1 MISELVHLNGKF
13 FRNIFKH
20 LFCLVF
26 NFVNFFSHHENPKHN
41 KSYIFIQLWVSS
53 IFSQLNLFYFKKMFL
68 LFNLVTHVVVDHD
81 DDDDDDGVQVA
92 HQDINVCH
100 NVSAG
105 ENISLTLENIS
116 SLLDKNYFIIL
127 PTDDR

>member
-1 MISELVHLNGKF
+1 
-13 FRNIFKH
+13 
-20 LFCLVF
+20 
-26 NFVNFFSHHENPKHN
+26 
-41 KSYIFIQLWVSS
+41 
-53 IFSQLNLFYFKKMFL
+53 MFL
-68 LFNLVTHVVVDHD
+68 LFNLVRHVVVDHD

>member
-1 MISELVHLNGKF
+1 
-13 FRNIFKH
+13 
-20 LFCLVF
+20 
-26 NFVNFFSHHENPKHN
+26 
-41 KSYIFIQLWVSS
+41 
-53 IFSQLNLFYFKKMFL
+53 MFL
-68 LFNLVTHVVVDHD
+68 LFNLVTHVVVDH
-81 DDDDDDGVQVA
+81 DDDDDGVQVA